1 MRTTSEILA
10 AHATWT
16 VNRKQGARLVWS
28 DLLPEEQSNLSR
40 SNLSR
45 SDLSG
50 SNLSWSN
57 LSGSNLSGSNLS
69 GSNLSGSNL
78 RWSNLSGSNLSGSN
92 LSGSNLRWS
101 NLSGSNLSKSNLSW
115 SDLSGSNLSGSNL
128 SGSNLSGSNLRGSN
142 LSNSNLS
149 GSDLSK
155 SKNIDALVAARLLI
169 VPQDGELIGWK
180 KCQNGVVVRLSIPA
194 KSKRH
199 NATGRKCRAEFA
211 DVLEVIGA
219 HVGISQHDPSFE
231 YRAGARVTAP
241 NYDPDRWNECG
252 GGIHFYITREEAEAH

>member
-40 SNLSR
+40 SNLSGSNLSGSNLSWSDLSGSDLSWSDLSGSDLR
-45 SDLSG
+45 GSDLSWSDLSGSDLRGSDLSG

-57 LSGSNLSGSNLS
+57 LRGSNLSRSDLS
-69 GSNLSGSNL
+69 GSD
-78 RWSNLSGSNLSGSN
+78 
-92 LSGSNLRWS
+92 
-101 NLSGSNLSKSNLSW
+101 LSKSNLSW
-115 SDLSGSNLSGSNL
+115 SDLSGSD
-128 SGSNLSGSNLRGSN
+128 LR
-142 LSNSNLS
+142 
-149 GSDLSK
+149 K